1 MSCGWTGVSEA
12 LLALAAGAVFRG
24 SAQEL
29 LFTRELH
36 GGGVLP
42 SSQVLHQSL
51 CSRTELSRCP

>member
-51 CSRTELSRCP
+51 VQQKGA